1 MPGGRDPDHAEGA
14 EGPDHAEGAEGGAP
28 PRLSLRNRLL
38 LALPRFQHGPDKAPL
53 GERLRNAVLKPVDP
67 DAKPTGKGA
76 RASDKPSSMEE
87 IETEVRFA
95 NDQERLIGL
104 FAAPVGAAIGL
115 VVIGYLIAK
124 DPPAL
129 LKNGTANK
137 LHVSVALYHDLTYVL
152 LGLSLAMLASAY
164 FRKRLYLGIAM
175 ALYGL
180 AVFNLHYW
188 GFGIPFLFGGAY
200 LLVRSYRLQR
210 ELAEATGT
218 RPTRPGAGARRGG
231 PPPPA
236 ARARPNKRYTPR
248 NTRPKRRSPA
258 KPENEQRA
266 G

>member
-1 MPGGRDPDHAEGA
+1 MRGGRDPDYS
-14 EGPDHAEGAEGGAP
+14 EGGAP
-28 PRLSLRNRLL
+28 PKLSLRHRLL
-38 LALPRFQHGPDKAPL
+38 LLLPRFRHDPDKAPL
-53 GERLRNAVLKPVDP
+53 GERLRHAVLKPVDP
-67 DAKPTGKGA
+67 EAESTPPSGPGA
-76 RASDKPSSMEE
+76 DKPPSVAELESEAKL
-87 IETEVRFA
+87 A

-129 LKNGTANK
+129 LKNGTANR
-137 LHVSVALYHDLTYVL
+137 LHVSLSLYHDLTYVL
-152 LGLSLAMLASAY
+152 LGLSLVMLISAY
-164 FRKRLYLGIAM
+164 FRRRLFLGLAM

-188 GFGIPFLFGGAY
+188 GFGIPFLFGGAG

-210 ELAEATGT
+210 DLTEATGGK
-218 RPTRPGAGARRGG
+218 PARPGTRRRGG
-231 PPPPA
+231 SPPPA

-248 NTRPKRRSPA
+248 NTRPARPSPS
-258 KPENEQRA
+258 KPDNEKRA

>member
-1 MPGGRDPDHAEGA
+1 MPGGRDPDNTDGV
-14 EGPDHAEGAEGGAP
+14 EGGAP
-28 PRLSLRNRLL
+28 PRLSLRHRLL
-38 LALPRFQHGPDKAPL
+38 LALPRVNHDPDRAPF
-53 GERLRNAVLKPVDP
+53 GERLRNAVLKPVEP
-67 DAKPTGKGA
+67 DAKPAETGAKG
-76 RASDKPSSMEE
+76 SDKPSAVED
-87 IETEVRFA
+87 IETEIRFA

-115 VVIGYLIAK
+115 VVIGYLISK

-137 LHVSVALYHDLTYVL
+137 LHVSVSLYHDLTYVL

-210 ELAEATGT
+210 DLREATGEK
-218 RPTRPGAGARRGG
+218 PTRPGARPRRGG
-231 PPPPA
+231 PPPPT

-248 NTRPKRRSPA
+248 NTRPTRRSPA
-258 KPENEQRA
+258 KPENETRA

>member
-1 MPGGRDPDHAEGA
+1 MPGGRDTDHPE
-14 EGPDHAEGAEGGAP
+14 DAEGGAP
-28 PRLSLRNRLL
+28 TRLRLRHRLL
-38 LALPRFQHGPDKAPL
+38 LALPRFTRDSDQAPL
-53 GERLRNAVLKPVDP
+53 GERFRNAVLKPVDP
-67 DAKPTGKGA
+67 DAKPSGKDGKGP
-76 RASDKPSSMEE
+76 DKPSSVEE
-87 IETEVRFA
+87 IETELKFA

-115 VVIGYLIAK
+115 VVIGYLISK

-137 LHVSVALYHDLTYVL
+137 LHVSVSLYHDLTYVL

-188 GFGIPFLFGGAY
+188 GFGIPFLFAGAY

-210 ELAEATGT
+210 ELREATGEA
-218 RPTRPGAGARRGG
+218 PARPGARARRGAQ
-231 PPPPA
+231 PPA
-236 ARARPNKRYTPR
+236 TARSRPNKRYTPR
-248 NTRPKRRSPA
+248 STRPRRPSP
-258 KPENEQRA
+258 PENQRRA

>member
-14 EGPDHAEGAEGGAP
+14 EGGAP
-28 PRLSLRNRLL
+28 PKLSLRHRLL
-38 LALPRFQHGPDKAPL
+38 LALPRFNHDTDKAPI
-53 GERLRNAVLKPVDP
+53 GERFRNAVLKPVDP

-76 RASDKPSSMEE
+76 TGSDKPSSVEE

-115 VVIGYLIAK
+115 VVIGYLISK

-129 LKNGTANK
+129 LKNGTANPV
-137 LHVSVALYHDLTYVL
+137 HVSLSLYHDLTYVL

-188 GFGIPFLFGGAY
+188 GFGIPFLFAGAY
-200 LLVRSYRLQR
+200 LMVRSYRLQR
-210 ELAEATGT
+210 DLREATGEAT
-218 RPTRPGAGARRGG
+218 TRPGARARRGG
-231 PPPPA
+231 PPPPT

-248 NTRPKRRSPA
+248 STRPRRPSP
-258 KPENEQRA
+258 PENQQRA

>member
-1 MPGGRDPDHAEGA
+1 MPGGRDPDHAQ
-14 EGPDHAEGAEGGAP
+14 GAEGGEP
-28 PRLSLRNRLL
+28 PRLSLGHRFL
-38 LALPRFQHGPDKAPL
+38 LALPRFNREGDKAPL
-53 GERLRNAVLKPVDP
+53 GERLRHAVLKPVEP
-67 DAKPTGKGA
+67 DATATGNGAKGPAKP
-76 RASDKPSSMEE
+76 ASVEE

-115 VVIGYLIAK
+115 VVIGYLISK
-124 DPPAL
+124 DPPAF

-137 LHVSVALYHDLTYVL
+137 LHVSLSLYHDLTYVL

-175 ALYGL
+175 AMYGL

-188 GFGIPFLFGGAY
+188 GFGIPFLFGGAL

-210 ELAEATGT
+210 ELREATGDT
-218 RPTRPGAGARRGG
+218 PARPGGRARRGRA
-231 PPPPA
+231 PTQS
-236 ARARPNKRYTPR
+236 ARPRPNKRYTPR
-248 NTRPKRRSPA
+248 NTRPARPSPS
-258 KPENEQRA
+258 KPENEKRA